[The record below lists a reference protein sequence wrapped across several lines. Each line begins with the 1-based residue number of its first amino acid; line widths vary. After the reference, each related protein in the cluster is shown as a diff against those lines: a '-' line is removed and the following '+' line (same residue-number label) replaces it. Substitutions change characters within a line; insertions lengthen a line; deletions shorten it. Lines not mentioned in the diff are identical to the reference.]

1 LEDLASDMT
10 ELSQSRRRRFQ
21 FAKSSRSAGL
31 FSIEDFRR
39 RARRALP
46 PMVFDFVD
54 GGAEDEITVRG
65 NETCFHDWWLRAQSL
80 NDVSLRDQS
89 IQLLGQSLP
98 TPLILA
104 PAGLAG
110 LVWPKGE
117 AAAAAAASKAGIP
130 FALSTASS
138 CSIEEVRESAD
149 GCLWLQLYLWQ
160 DREATGNLVDRA
172 RNVGYDA
179 LCLTVD
185 VPLSGSRER
194 DLRNGMTIPPRVGL
208 KNALGILS
216 RPRWMGKMVSAPVT
230 FANFNE
236 GHRGRTMALGEYVN
250 GQLNPSASWD
260 DLRWLRA
267 KWPGSLLVK
276 GVIDPESARRLVD
289 EGVNAVIVSNH
300 GGRQLD
306 GAIPAIAA
314 LSEVVD
320 AVAGRI
326 PVLMDG
332 GVRRGTDVIK
342 AVALG
347 ASACLIGRP
356 YLWGLAVDG
365 EEGVSR
371 VIELLHNEIDRDLA
385 LLGTPTIAEIHG
397 RADRFLMDARSHVRS
412 PGHREPE

>member
-1 LEDLASDMT
+1 
-10 ELSQSRRRRFQ
+10 
-21 FAKSSRSAGL
+21 
-31 FSIEDFRR
+31 
-39 RARRALP
+39 
-46 PMVFDFVD
+46 
-54 GGAEDEITVRG
+54 
-65 NETCFHDWWLRAQSL
+65 
-80 NDVSLRDQS
+80 VSLRDQS